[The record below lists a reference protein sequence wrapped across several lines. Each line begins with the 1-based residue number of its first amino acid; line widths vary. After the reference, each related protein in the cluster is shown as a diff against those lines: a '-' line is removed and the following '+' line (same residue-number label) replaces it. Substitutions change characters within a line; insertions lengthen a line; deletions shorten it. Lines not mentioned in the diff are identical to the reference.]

1 MAEHIEG
8 FSVGVVVTGAGSCG
22 EERANSLVSMSK
34 CNPIK
39 KKVIRFVEQR
49 DRKKR

>member
-22 EERANSLVSMSK
+22 EERANSLVLMSK

-39 KKVIRFVEQR
+39 KKSVKIRRTER
-49 DRKKR
+49 